1 MINTNLSRKT
11 VEKKEVRAINPKGIA
26 GSFQIMYRLDLRISR
41 KFEKIS
47 IQGRDI
53 TGLMNL
59 FYLHD

>member
-1 MINTNLSRKT
+1 M
-11 VEKKEVRAINPKGIA
+11 NPKGIT
-26 GSFQIMYRLDLRISR
+26 GSFHIMYRLDLRISR
-41 KFEKIS
+41 KSEKIS